1 MRISQKLK
9 GAIMCNMCDTVF
21 SMRTNVLQNFDICI
35 SVPLRDSVWVIRC
48 KALVGM
54 VIQNC
59 NFASINELHP
69 NR

>member
-9 GAIMCNMCDTVF
+9 GVIMRNMCDIVF
-21 SMRTNVLQNFDICI
+21 SLKTNVLQNFHICI

-48 KALVGM
+48 KALVRM

-59 NFASINELHP
+59 NFAHSDELHP